1 MQYVLTEKRSTTL
14 GKPLILW
21 ENYSIILK
29 YNVYAYQY
37 FKPLFSRF
45 YEMEFTESNK
55 SSQNHETKVSF
66 FGQCSKMQLIPLQN
80 FNNQTCFI

>member
-29 YNVYAYQY
+29 YNLYVYQY
-37 FKPLFSRF
+37 FKPFFQGFMRWNLLK
-45 YEMEFTESNK
+45 ET
-55 SSQNHETKVSF
+55 SQVIIIKLLPLVNYNYLVVC
-66 FGQCSKMQLIPLQN
+66 FGA
-80 FNNQTCFI
+80 F

>member
-29 YNVYAYQY
+29 YNVYVYQY
-37 FKPLFSRF
+37 FKPFFQDSMRWNLLK
-45 YEMEFTESNK
+45 ET
-55 SSQNHETKVSF
+55 SQGKIMKLPPLANYNLYLVY
-66 FGQCSKMQLIPLQN
+66 FGA
-80 FNNQTCFI
+80 F